1 MFDTVVRKGV
11 HLCVACAS
19 AFGLQAQTVTLLDQ
33 VTRTPIP
40 DVTLTCVQ
48 TGAVVASNSDGRADI
63 SPLKGC
69 GSIRFDHL
77 SYTALTLDWATL
89 STSKEVDLS
98 YRVNMLREVVTS
110 GSRFTEAKQDV
121 PEQIDVLGRGGELRK
136 IVAFRKFAFICL
148 VKRSQ
153 MWTPNTPLQRGCGCL
168 KGGNSAAERPPRLHF
183 QVALAVA
190 TPQYLPWGRFP
201 SSCKTA
207 SQLRLASGLPA
218 NRT

>member
-121 PEQIDVLGRGGELRK
+121 PEQINVLGRGVGELRK

-153 MWTPNTPLQRGCGCL
+153 MWTP
-168 KGGNSAAERPPRLHF
+168 PPRIHHF
-183 QVALAVA
+183 NGDVVA
-190 TPQYLPWGRFP
+190 
-201 SSCKTA
+201 
-207 SQLRLASGLPA
+207 
-218 NRT
+218 